1 MMRGTELFAG
11 RRAWRRPANA
21 TSGDGQL
28 SAVHEVALRALATAP
43 PLTVLGRMES
53 SPRGLT
59 EAEASERLAR
69 VGGNRAPESVV
80 PNAAARLRPALQN
93 PFVLLLAGIG
103 VIFAAVG
110 EARGAVTLAVM
121 ITSGVA
127 LRFGQQLR
135 SDQALRELR
144 SRVVTTVTVRRRAH
158 LTDCGLRREVAV
170 DDVVPGDIVIIGPGD
185 AVPADV
191 RLLTAQDLRVDQS
204 VISGESMAVH
214 KRAPTGEVAASQPV
228 LRRRRSRSPV
238 ELVDLPSVCFAGTAV
253 LSGSGTGVVIGTGS
267 ATYVGALS
275 AGALSIRP
283 RSSVDQ
289 GVRAVGWTLMRLMLV
304 MVPVVLVI
312 NGVVRGDWAQAGLFA
327 VAVAVGLT
335 PEMLPVIATATLARG
350 AVQMAQRQVVVTRLD
365 AIQDLGGMDVLCLD
379 KTGTLTED
387 RVVFTHS
394 IDLDGRPGGSAAQ
407 YVYLAAH
414 FQSGPPDWFD
424 EAVTD
429 DVAPDEALLTD
440 ALFTRIDEIGFDHDR
455 RCSTVVVRRGPDAH
469 LMVARGDPDEV
480 LARCDRVERDG
491 AQVHLTG
498 MLRHHARDV
507 VAAHHDHGM
516 RIIAVAIKDGP
527 ALCRPYRPDDETGMT
542 LVGFVGF
549 VDPVK
554 ETTVAALAQLHD
566 HGVAVRVLT
575 GDAPRVVARVC
586 EQVGIEVGRI
596 VLGAEVESAADAT
609 LRALVETTSVF
620 AKVNPQHKAR
630 IVAALQ
636 AGGHCVGF
644 LGDGVNDAIALRT
657 ADVGIAVHT
666 AAPAAR
672 TAADLIL
679 LDADLT
685 VLARGI
691 VEGRRALGN
700 TMKYVKI
707 TASSNLGNVLS
718 VLVASALLP
727 FLPMLPIQLMV
738 QNLLYDAA
746 QLALPWDRVEPEYL
760 RRPRRWDA
768 NGLVRF
774 MLVFG
779 PLSSV
784 FDLCTFA
791 TLWWV
796 FGIRDPAQQGIFQAA
811 WFTEGLLSQ
820 VLVVLVLRSRRATAA
835 APPVL
840 AAATA
845 VVLLGVAVPF
855 SVLAV
860 GLQMTAPPMGFLPWL
875 LAIVAVY
882 LGVAQL
888 AKIVFTRRGRAWL

>member
-1 MMRGTELFAG
+1 MAVPGWA
-11 RRAWRRPANA
+11 RRAPVPAG
-21 TSGDGQL
+21 TDGQL
-28 SAVHEVALRALATAP
+28 SAVHEVALRALAAAA
-43 PLTVLGRMES
+43 PLTVLRRMES

-59 EAEASERLAR
+59 ETEASERLAR
-69 VGGNRAPESVV
+69 VGENRAPESVV
-80 PNAAARLRPALQN
+80 PSTAARLRTALLN
-93 PFVLLLAGIG
+93 PFVLLLAAIG
-103 VIFAAVG
+103 VVFAVVG
-110 EARGAVTLAVM
+110 DVRGTVTLAVM
-121 ITSGVA
+121 ITIGVG

-135 SDQALRELR
+135 SDQAVRELR
-144 SRVVTTVTVRRRAH
+144 SRVLTTATVRRRAH
-158 LTDCGLRREVAV
+158 PRDRGLTREVAV
-170 DDVVPGDIVIIGPGD
+170 DDLVPGDIVTISPGD
-185 AVPADV
+185 AVAADV
-191 RLLTAQDLRVDQS
+191 RLLTARDLRVDQS
-204 VISGESMAVH
+204 VISGESMAVR
-214 KRAPTGEVAASQPV
+214 KRAPAGEVAATHPPS
-228 LRRRRSRSPV
+228 RRRRSRSHV

-267 ATYVGALS
+267 ATYVGALATGA
-275 AGALSIRP
+275 AGQRP

-289 GVRAVGWTLMRLMLV
+289 GVRAVGWTLIRFMLV
-304 MVPVVLVI
+304 LVPIVLVI

-350 AVQMAQRQVVVTRLD
+350 AVQMAHRQVVVKRLD

-394 IDLDGRPGGSAAQ
+394 IDLDGRPGGGAAQ
-407 YVYLAAH
+407 YAYLAAH
-414 FQSGPPDWFD
+414 FQTGPPDRFD
-424 EAVTD
+424 DAVTD
-429 DVAPDEALLTD
+429 DTAPDEALLTD
-440 ALFTRIDEIGFDHDR
+440 ALFTRVDEIDFDHDR
-455 RCSTVVVRRGPDAH
+455 RCATVVVRRGPDTH
-469 LMVARGDPDEV
+469 MMVTRGDPDEV
-480 LARCDRVERDG
+480 LARCAQVERDG
-491 AQVHLTG
+491 TPVELTAL
-498 MLRHHARDV
+498 LRHHARDV
-507 VAAHHDHGM
+507 VAAHHGHGM
-516 RIIAVAIKDGP
+516 RILAVAIKDGP
-527 ALCRPYRPDDETGMT
+527 ARRRPYRPDDETGMT

-554 ETTVAALAQLHD
+554 ETTAEALAQLRE

-596 VLGAEVESAADAT
+596 VLGAEVEAASEAD

-636 AGGHCVGF
+636 VSGHCVGF

-657 ADVGIAVHT
+657 ADVGVAVHT

-700 TMKYVKI
+700 TLKYVKI

-718 VLVASALLP
+718 VLAASALLP
-727 FLPMLPIQLMV
+727 FLPMLPVQLMV
-738 QNLLYDAA
+738 QNLLYDTA

-768 NGLVRF
+768 AGLIRF

-796 FGIRDPAQQGIFQAA
+796 FGIQDPAQQGVFQAA

-820 VLVVLVLRSRRATAA
+820 VLVVLVLRSRRASAA
-835 APPVL
+835 GRPVL
-840 AAATA
+840 VAATVV
-845 VVLLGVAVPF
+845 VVLGLVVPF
-855 SVLAV
+855 SALAV
-860 GLQMTAPPMGFLPWL
+860 TLQMTAPAQGFLPWL
-875 LAIVAVY
+875 VAIVAVY
-882 LGVAQL
+882 LAAAQL
-888 AKIVFTRRGRAWL
+888 AKIVLTRRGRAWL